1 MRGNLIATISTLKQ
15 TVDETKSL
23 YEAKFG
29 HSCQGSGLGRWH
41 QVHCHSSA
49 NAERD
54 RDEKADTTAMKLQ
67 VKAYAEHDSKDTTS
81 TRDADVKYLA
91 DLTYNGWKQSAVEAC
106 AERLCEAQQVERY
119 PLLAGTLICGRD
131 ATCEPG
137 SRFDTTREAGCHW
150 IQFQTVHSHGES
162 ILPIQGSTLEV
173 HGCNLQESDKDAMK
187 SN

>member
-49 NAERD
+49 NAGRD

-81 TRDADVKYLA
+81 TRDADVKYSA
-91 DLTYNGWKQSAVEAC
+91 DFTYNGW
-106 AERLCEAQQVERY
+106 
-119 PLLAGTLICGRD
+119 
-131 ATCEPG
+131 
-137 SRFDTTREAGCHW
+137 
-150 IQFQTVHSHGES
+150 
-162 ILPIQGSTLEV
+162 
-173 HGCNLQESDKDAMK
+173 
-187 SN
+187 SNQP